1 MKNKSEKE
9 FEIISICNS
18 YFLAD
23 YEEQIRVGVWNDIYS

>member
-9 FEIISICNS
+9 FEIIFFHNS

-23 YEEQIRVGVWNDIYS
+23 YEEQIREGVWNNIFS